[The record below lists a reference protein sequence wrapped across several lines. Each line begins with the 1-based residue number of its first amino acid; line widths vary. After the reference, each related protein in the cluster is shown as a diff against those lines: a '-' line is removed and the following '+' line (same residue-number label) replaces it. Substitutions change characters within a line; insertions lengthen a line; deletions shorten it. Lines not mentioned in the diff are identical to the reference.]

1 MIRSVQDSQ
10 ISSRER
16 SWLYWFTVPIYPYR
30 QRRTIRKEVVKD
42 AVWVFEQLQ
51 GIFYVVTP
59 IRMTVVKLDTGG
71 LLVYAPV
78 APTVECLRLLDEIV
92 NIHGGVQYIILPTAS
107 GLEHKVFVPPFAR
120 KFPNAQIYIAPDQWS
135 YPINLPLSWLGFPPN
150 RTHLL
155 DGRSIPFGD
164 QFEYAKLG
172 PIRLGLG
179 PFEEIALFDRR
190 SKTLL
195 VADSVVSVP
204 EVAPEIIQIDPYP
217 LLFHA
222 RETVTDPIEDT
233 EANRRKGWQRV
244 ALFTFYFRPSGLDIA
259 DLVPSVREAVKAP
272 DRSKKAFFGWY
283 PFHWKLGWQR
293 SFAALRKH
301 RLIVAPILQR
311 LILNREPQI
320 VIDWAQKVA
329 SWDFERIIPCHLD
342 APIAADAIEF
352 RAAFSFLEKNSDRAL
367 PDEDF
372 ELLKEIEQGLIK
384 TKVTPPA
391 KEKIG

>member
-1 MIRSVQDSQ
+1 MVQDN
-10 ISSRER
+10 RKER
-16 SWLYWFTVPIYPYR
+16 SWFYWFTVPIYPYSE
-30 QRRTIRKEVVKD
+30 RRTIRREVVKD
-42 AVWVFEQLQ
+42 SVWVFEQLQ

-59 IRMTVVKLDTGG
+59 IRMTAVKLDAGG

-78 APTVECLRLLDEIV
+78 APTVECIRLLNEIV
-92 NIHGGVQYIILPTAS
+92 SIHGDVQYIILPTTS
-107 GLEHKVFVPPFAR
+107 GLEHKAFVPPFAR
-120 KFPNAQIYIAPDQWS
+120 RFPNAQIYIAPDQWS
-135 YPINLPLSWLGFPPN
+135 YPVNLPLSWLGFPKD

-155 DGRSIPFGD
+155 DGRSIPFGN
-164 QFEYAKLG
+164 QFDYAKLG

-195 VADSVVSVP
+195 VTDSVLSVP

-222 RETVTDPIEDT
+222 RENGLEKIEDT
-233 EANRRKGWQRV
+233 EENRRKGWQRV

-259 DLVPSVREAVKAP
+259 DLIPSLREIRKAF

-283 PFHWKLGWQR
+283 PFRWKVGWQR
-293 SFAALRKH
+293 SFEALRKH
-301 RLIVAPILQR
+301 QLIVAPILQR

-320 VIDWAQKVA
+320 VIDWAEKVS
-329 SWDFERIIPCHLD
+329 SWDFQRIIPCHLD
-342 APIAADAIEF
+342 APIEADSQEF
-352 RAAFSFLEKNSDRAL
+352 RAAFSFLEKNGTRTL

-372 ELLKEIEQGLIK
+372 ELLKEIEEGLIK
-384 TKVTPPA
+384 TNVTPPP
-391 KEKIG
+391 KEKL

>member
-1 MIRSVQDSQ
+1 M
-10 ISSRER
+10 
-16 SWLYWFTVPIYPYR
+16 
-30 QRRTIRKEVVKD
+30 
-42 AVWVFEQLQ
+42 
-51 GIFYVVTP
+51 
-59 IRMTVVKLDTGG
+59 
-71 LLVYAPV
+71 
-78 APTVECLRLLDEIV
+78 
-92 NIHGGVQYIILPTAS
+92 
-107 GLEHKVFVPPFAR
+107 
-120 KFPNAQIYIAPDQWS
+120 
-135 YPINLPLSWLGFPPN
+135 N

-195 VADSVVSVP
+195 VTDSVVSVP
-204 EVAPEIIQIDPYP
+204 EVAPDIIQIDPYP

-222 RETVTDPIEDT
+222 RETATDTIEDT
-233 EANRRKGWQRV
+233 EANRAKGWQRI
-244 ALFTFYFRPSGLDIA
+244 ALFTFYFQPSGLEIA
-259 DLVPSVREAVKAP
+259 DLVPSAREVVKAP

-293 SFAALRKH
+293 SFEALRKH

-320 VIDWAQKVA
+320 VIDWADKVA
-329 SWDFERIIPCHLD
+329 SWDFERIIPCHLA
-342 APIAADAIEF
+342 APIEADSTEF
-352 RAAFSFLEKNSDRAL
+352 RSAFGFLEKNGDRTL

-372 ELLKEIEQGLIK
+372 DLLKTIEQGLIK

-391 KEKIG
+391 KEKI

>member
-1 MIRSVQDSQ
+1 MVQDSQ
-10 ISSRER
+10 KER
-16 SWLYWFTVPIYPYR
+16 SWFYWFTVPIYPYS
-30 QRRTIRKEVVKD
+30 QRRTIRREVVKD
-42 AVWVFEQLQ
+42 SVWVFEQLQ
-51 GIFYVVTP
+51 GVFYVVTP
-59 IRMTVVKLDTGG
+59 IRMTVVKLDAGG

-78 APTVECLRLLDEIV
+78 APTIECLRLLNEIV
-92 NIHGGVQYIILPTAS
+92 SVHGDVQYIIFPTAS
-107 GLEHKVFVPPFAR
+107 GLEHKAFVPPFAR
-120 KFPNAQIYIAPDQWS
+120 KYPNAQIYIAPDQWS
-135 YPINLPLSWLGFPPN
+135 YPVNLPLSWLGFPKH

-195 VADSVVSVP
+195 VTDSVLSVP

-222 RETVTDPIEDT
+222 RESGTEQIEDT

-259 DLVPSVREAVKAP
+259 DLIPSVREVVKAP

-293 SFAALRKH
+293 SFEALRKH

-320 VIDWAQKVA
+320 VIDWAEKVA

-342 APIAADAIEF
+342 APIDANSQEF
-352 RAAFSFLEKNSDRAL
+352 RAAFSFLEKDGRAL

-372 ELLKEIEQGLIK
+372 ELLKEIEKGLIK

-391 KEKIG
+391 KEKL

>member
-1 MIRSVQDSQ
+1 MVQDSQ
-10 ISSRER
+10 KER
-16 SWLYWFTVPIYPYR
+16 SWFYWFTVPIYPYS
-30 QRRTIRKEVVKD
+30 QRRTIRREVVKD
-42 AVWVFEQLQ
+42 SVWVFEQLQ

-59 IRMTVVKLDTGG
+59 IRMTVVKLDAGG

-78 APTVECLRLLDEIV
+78 APTIECLRLLNEIV
-92 NIHGGVQYIILPTAS
+92 SVHGDVQYIILPTAS
-107 GLEHKVFVPPFAR
+107 GLEHKAFVPPFAR
-120 KFPNAQIYIAPDQWS
+120 RFPNAQIYIAPDQWS
-135 YPINLPLSWLGFPPN
+135 YPVNLPLSWLGFPKH

-164 QFEYAKLG
+164 QFEYVKLG

-195 VADSVVSVP
+195 VTDSVLSVP

-222 RETVTDPIEDT
+222 RESGTEQIEDT
-233 EANRRKGWQRV
+233 EENRRKGWQRV

-259 DLVPSVREAVKAP
+259 DLVSSVREVVKAP

-293 SFAALRKH
+293 SFEALRKH

-311 LILNREPQI
+311 LILNREPEI
-320 VIDWAQKVA
+320 VIDWAEKVA

-342 APIAADAIEF
+342 ASIEANSQEF
-352 RAAFSFLEKNSDRAL
+352 RAAFSFLEKNGRAL

-372 ELLKEIEQGLIK
+372 ELLKEIEKGLIK

-391 KEKIG
+391 KEKL

>member
-1 MIRSVQDSQ
+1 MRSVQDNQ
-10 ISSRER
+10 KNSRER
-16 SWLYWFTVPIYPYR
+16 SWFYWFTVPIYPYS
-30 QRRTIRKEVVKD
+30 QRRTIRTEVVKN
-42 AVWVFEQLQ
+42 AVWTFEQLQ

-59 IRMTVVKLDTGG
+59 IRMTVVKLDAGG

-92 NIHGGVQYIILPTAS
+92 SVHGTVQYIVLPTAS

-120 KFPNAQIYIAPDQWS
+120 KFPHAQIYIAPDQWS
-135 YPINLPLSWLGFPPN
+135 YPVNLPLSWLGFPKN

-155 DGRSIPFGD
+155 DGRSVPFGD

-195 VADSVVSVP
+195 VTDSVVSIP

-222 RETVTDPIEDT
+222 RETGTETIEDT
-233 EANRRKGWQRV
+233 EANRRKGWQRI
-244 ALFTFYFRPSGLDIA
+244 ALFTFYFQPSGLDIA
-259 DLVPSVREAVKAP
+259 DLVPSVREVVKAP

-283 PFHWKLGWQR
+283 PFRWNLGWQR

-311 LILNREPQI
+311 LILNREPEI
-320 VIDWAQKVA
+320 VIDWAEKVA
-329 SWDFERIIPCHLD
+329 SWNFERIIPCHLD
-342 APIAADAIEF
+342 APIVTGAKEF
-352 RAAFSFLEKNSDRAL
+352 RAAFGFLEKSGDRTL

-372 ELLKEIEQGLIK
+372 ELLKTIEQGLIK
-384 TKVTPPA
+384 TKITPPA
-391 KEKIG
+391 KDKV

>member
-10 ISSRER
+10 TNSRER
-16 SWLYWFTVPIYPYR
+16 SWFYWFTVPIYPYS

-42 AVWVFEQLQ
+42 AVWTFDQLQ
-51 GIFYVVTP
+51 GVFYVVTP
-59 IRMTVVKLDTGG
+59 IRMTVVKLDAGG

-78 APTVECLRLLDEIV
+78 APTIECLRLLDEV
-92 NIHGGVQYIILPTAS
+92 VSVHGDVKYIILPTTS
-107 GLEHKVFVPPFAR
+107 GLEHKAFVPPFAR
-120 KFPNAQIYIAPDQWS
+120 KFPKAQIYIAPDQWS
-135 YPINLPLSWLGFPPN
+135 YPINLPLSWLGFPKS

-155 DGRSIPFGD
+155 DGRSTPFGD

-195 VADSVVSVP
+195 VTDSVVSIP
-204 EVAPEIIQIDPYP
+204 EVAPEIIRIDPYP

-222 RETVTDPIEDT
+222 RETGTELIEDT
-233 EANRRKGWQRV
+233 EANRRKGWQRI
-244 ALFTFYFRPSGLDIA
+244 ALFTFYFQPSGLDIA
-259 DLVPSVREAVKAP
+259 DLVPSVREVVKAP

-283 PFHWKLGWQR
+283 PFRWKLDWQR
-293 SFAALRKH
+293 SFEALRKH

-311 LILNREPQI
+311 LILNREPEI
-320 VIDWAQKVA
+320 VIDWAEKVA
-329 SWDFERIIPCHLD
+329 SWNFERVIPCHLD
-342 APIAADAIEF
+342 APIEADSTEF
-352 RAAFSFLEKNSDRAL
+352 RAAFEFLEKKGDRTL

-384 TKVTPPA
+384 TMITPPA
-391 KEKIG
+391 KDKV

>member
-1 MIRSVQDSQ
+1 MVQDN
-10 ISSRER
+10 RKER
-16 SWLYWFTVPIYPYR
+16 SWFYWFTVPIYPYS
-30 QRRTIRKEVVKD
+30 QRHTIRREVVKD
-42 AVWVFEQLQ
+42 SVWVFEQLQ

-78 APTVECLRLLDEIV
+78 APTGECLRLLNEIV
-92 NIHGGVQYIILPTAS
+92 SVHGDVQYIILPTTS
-107 GLEHKVFVPPFAR
+107 GLEHKAFVPPFAR

-135 YPINLPLSWLGFPPN
+135 YPVNLPLSWLGFPKD

-195 VADSVVSVP
+195 VTDSVLSVP

-222 RETVTDPIEDT
+222 RENGLEKIEDT
-233 EANRRKGWQRV
+233 EENRRKGWQRV

-259 DLVPSVREAVKAP
+259 DLIPSLREIGKAF

-283 PFHWKLGWQR
+283 PFRWKVGWQR
-293 SFAALRKH
+293 SFESLRKH
-301 RLIVAPILQR
+301 QLIVAPILQR

-320 VIDWAQKVA
+320 VIDWAEKVS
-329 SWDFERIIPCHLD
+329 SWDIQRIIPCHLD
-342 APIAADAIEF
+342 APIDADSQEF
-352 RAAFSFLEKNSDRAL
+352 RSAFSFLEKNGDRSL

-372 ELLKEIEQGLIK
+372 ELLKAIEEGLIK
-384 TKVTPPA
+384 TNVTPPP
-391 KEKIG
+391 KEKI